1 VLKTASET
9 RRGDSRLDLGDA
21 AAAEGEM
28 WSAIHRHR
36 RFAWQRAPALDQI
49 KSRTE
54 DSASLRPGVI

>member
-1 VLKTASET
+1 VLKIASAA
-9 RRGDSRLDLGDA
+9 RRGDSRLELGDA
-21 AAAEGEM
+21 AAAGGEM
-28 WSAIHRHR
+28 WSAVHRHR